1 MKLLL
6 AEDDPVS
13 REVLAQAARKA
24 GWEVTAV
31 ANGQE
36 AWHELLHQ
44 DYPVVLSDWNM
55 PVVNGEE
62 LCRRVRARGGPDY
75 IYFIIVT
82 VTVWNHEG
90 YLKAME
96 AGVDDFLNKTAQPL
110 EVMMRLKVAQRISG
124 FARRLSQLEG
134 IIPIC
139 SHCRRL
145 RDEESTYQLMETFFQ
160 KKSHLAFS
168 HGICPECM
176 NRHYPLTE
184 TERSMKS

>member
-13 REVLAQAARKA
+13 RAVLAQAARKA

-31 ANGQE
+31 ANGEE
-36 AWHELLHQ
+36 AWQELQ
-44 DYPVVLSDWNM
+44 REDYPVVLSDWNM
-55 PVVNGEE
+55 PIVNGEE

-75 IYFIIVT
+75 VYFIIVT
-82 VTVWNHEG
+82 VTVWSHEG
-90 YLKAME
+90 YMKAME
-96 AGVDDFLNKTAQPL
+96 VGVDDFLNKTSDVL
-110 EVMMRLKVAQRISG
+110 EMIMRLKVANRISG

-139 SHCRRL
+139 SHCRRV
-145 RDEESTYQLMETFFQ
+145 RDEKSTYQLIETFFQ
-160 KKSHLAFS
+160 TNSHLNFS

-176 NRHYPLTE
+176 DRHYPA
-184 TERSMKS
+184 